1 MKETRLRRECQ
12 AALNY
17 AARSMAA
24 GRLADAGDSLDEAI
38 SALSKMCESDS
49 SYARLAE
56 RLSDLCDA
64 FQNTPRS
71 RQDGL
76 SWREPYLTGE
86 RD

>member
-1 MKETRLRRECQ
+1 MKEVNPKRECQ

-38 SALSKMCESDS
+38 SALSEMAESDAHYPRLS
-49 SYARLAE
+49 ERLA
-56 RLSDLCDA
+56 DLCDA